1 MAVGT
6 VSTSI
11 LTDIANAIRYQAG
24 VATTYK
30 PREMAEAVA
39 ALDGTD
45 AGQYQEQPY
54 MALESGVLP
63 ESVFSDIA
71 SAIRGQNGESTLY
84 TPGDMA
90 AAILALE
97 WDVGYKIRALL
108 LDDGTLEI
116 NYYERRTSVT
126 GGRIVQVFEIDPAG
140 YSSASAR
147 SYDSI
152 KLLVKKVYIDS
163 TIAGLGIKNCN
174 YWFNAFSNC
183 TEVRGFEN
191 LSGMTSANQM
201 FTSCTSL
208 ETIYATSFSNSGL
221 SGSLM
226 FNSCNRLVGGTD
238 GFVPSQTS
246 GASVC
251 KLGAGGVLTD
261 PNDDRRTW
269 FWAHFYAD
277 GEGVLT
283 ATSTPDATRELVA
296 SGRICAIGKYV
307 GLGFTPWDGVT
318 GPTHRQHLTSA
329 TFAADMATFSYLN
342 FNYLFYS
349 CTNLA
354 SVNGLGNLS
363 GVRSMRYTFSSCA
376 FTTIDL
382 RGFDPSTLMDL
393 FYTFSGCSHMTTIY
407 ADATGHCLR
416 AGSRA
421 RNAST
426 RARLHWWAETGPHG
440 RAARRRT
447 RTSASTRRARRGTSQ
462 RASGCGKHQDTAFCH
477 FIEERVDVLVDA
489 LQLSVDGVEDKPVS
503 KSRLRYKTPLELL
516 VRVLRKSNPLRI
528 VDGHGVLRE
537 DHLACINGGGGRVGG
552 EQHRPEL
559 RHPLVIRTDGDCVLD
574 GNSLF
579 DPLNGIAQPHDDLYE
594 HRAHRHRAEVDEVV
608 SLVVHALNNLGD
620 RLLILADAAE
630 LQEVEQPHH
639 GRGQPHGG
647 RHV

>member
-6 VSTSI
+6 VSTRI

-24 VATTYK
+24 VATLYK
-30 PREMAEAVA
+30 PREMAAAVA

-45 AGQYQEQPY
+45 AGDYQAQPY

-71 SAIRGQNGESTLY
+71 GAIRGQNGESTLY
-84 TPGDMA
+84 QPGDMA

-163 TIAGLGIKNCN
+163 TISGLGIANCN
-174 YWFNAFSNC
+174 YWFNAFANC

-201 FTSCTSL
+201 FSSCGSL
-208 ETIYATSFSNSGL
+208 ETIYATFSNSGL

-226 FNSCNRLVGGTD
+226 FTGCSRLVGGTD
-238 GFVPSQTS
+238 GFVPSNTS

-261 PNDDRRTW
+261 PNNDSRTW
-269 FWAHFYAD
+269 FYAHYYAD

-283 ATSTPDATRELVA
+283 ATATPDATRELVA
-296 SGRICAIGKYV
+296 SGRICAIGKYT

-318 GPTHRQHLTSA
+318 GPTHRQHLTSV
-329 TFAADMATFSYLN
+329 TFAADMATFPYLN
-342 FNYLFYS
+342 LIYLFYS

-354 SVNGLGNLS
+354 SVSGLGNLS
-363 GVRSMRYTFSSCA
+363 GVRSMRYTFSSCSFA
-376 FTTIDL
+376 TIDF
-382 RGFDPSTLMDL
+382 RGFDPSTLTDL
-393 FYTFSGCSHMTTIY
+393 FYTFSGCSSLTTIY
-407 ADATGHCLR
+407 ADSTWALPSSGISGTQCFYGCR
-416 AGSRA
+416 A
-421 RNAST
+421 
-426 RARLHWWAETGPHG
+426 L
-440 RAARRRT
+440 
-447 RTSASTRRARRGTSQ
+447 
-462 RASGCGKHQDTAFCH
+462 
-477 FIEERVDVLVDA
+477 
-489 LQLSVDGVEDKPVS
+489 
-503 KSRLRYKTPLELL
+503 
-516 VRVLRKSNPLRI
+516 
-528 VDGHGVLRE
+528 
-537 DHLACINGGGGRVGG
+537 VGG
-552 EQHRPEL
+552 
-559 RHPLVIRTDGDCVLD
+559 
-574 GNSLF
+574 
-579 DPLNGIAQPHDDLYE
+579 NGTAWSSSNVSYTYMRIDLAGQAGY
-594 HRAHRHRAEVDEVV
+594 
-608 SLVVHALNNLGD
+608 LT
-620 RLLILADAAE
+620 AA
-630 LQEVEQPHH
+630 
-639 GRGQPHGG
+639 
-647 RHV
+647 